1 MNNIAKNILL
11 AGALIVG
18 GTIAFG
24 ILTFGAMA
32 EPDEFGLYLV
42 LFAVTVGIAFSS
54 PLWLPAA
61 IPNRFKLTSLF
72 FRWLGATALIYPIQ
86 MFGGS
91 LVNFIERYVNDR
103 GPSLSGLAVGVI
115 PTTFCIISIGLLIW
129 PELSKLLPNPSSS
142 GTPNGAP

>member
-11 AGALIVG
+11 ASALIVG
-18 GTIAFG
+18 GTLAFG
-24 ILTFGAMA
+24 ILAFGAMA

-42 LFAVTVGIAFSS
+42 LFAIVAGIAFSS
-54 PLWLPAA
+54 PLWLPA
-61 IPNRFKLTSLF
+61 ITPNRFKITSLI

-103 GPSLSGLAVGVI
+103 GPSLSGLVVGLYQQHFALSVLG
-115 PTTFCIISIGLLIW
+115 CLSGL
-129 PELSKLLPNPSSS
+129 S
-142 GTPNGAP
+142 